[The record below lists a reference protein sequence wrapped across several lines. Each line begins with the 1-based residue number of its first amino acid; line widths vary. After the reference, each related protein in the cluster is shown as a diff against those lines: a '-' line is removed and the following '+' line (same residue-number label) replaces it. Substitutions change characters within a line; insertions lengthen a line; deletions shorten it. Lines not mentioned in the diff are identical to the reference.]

1 MNDSEY
7 NYDEDYKNLH
17 DLIFYI
23 SVVILLTGLIK
34 RITAMIKSEVMK

>member
-7 NYDEDYKNLH
+7 NYDEDYKYLH

-23 SVVILLTGLIK
+23 SVVIFIDWLNK
-34 RITAMIKSEVMK
+34 EDNSND

>member
-7 NYDEDYKNLH
+7 NFDEDYRNLH

-23 SVVILLTGLIK
+23 SVVIFIDLLNK
-34 RITAMIKSEVMK
+34 EDNDND

>member
-23 SVVILLTGLIK
+23 SVVIFIDCLNK
-34 RITAMIKSEVMK
+34 EDNDND

>member
-7 NYDEDYKNLH
+7 NYDEDYKNLP

-23 SVVILLTGLIK
+23 SVVIFIDWLNK
-34 RITAMIKSEVMK
+34 EDNSND

>member
-23 SVVILLTGLIK
+23 SVVIFIDWLNK
-34 RITAMIKSEVMK
+34 EDNNND

>member
-1 MNDSEY
+1 MNDLEY

-23 SVVILLTGLIK
+23 SVVIFIDWLNK
-34 RITAMIKSEVMK
+34 EDNSND

>member
-23 SVVILLTGLIK
+23 SVVIFIDWLNNEDN
-34 RITAMIKSEVMK
+34 SND

>member
-7 NYDEDYKNLH
+7 NYDEDYKNLY

-23 SVVILLTGLIK
+23 SVVIFIDWLNK
-34 RITAMIKSEVMK
+34 EDNSND